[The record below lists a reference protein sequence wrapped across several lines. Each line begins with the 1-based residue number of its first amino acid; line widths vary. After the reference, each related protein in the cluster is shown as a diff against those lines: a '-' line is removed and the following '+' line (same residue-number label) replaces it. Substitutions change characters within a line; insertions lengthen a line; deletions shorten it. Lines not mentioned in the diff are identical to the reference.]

1 MKSTS
6 IPCKDTIRTALQQ
19 CRSRTLKLFE
29 KIDDTTFYQQIHP
42 DFSPIGWHLGHIG
55 YTEALWLLEFSAQ
68 YPPLFPQYRQLYA
81 ADGLPKK
88 ERVKLPTPA
97 QTREQLEI
105 IREKVLKHLENLEI
119 ATLQKQ
125 ERLWHFIIQHESQH
139 GETIAILL
147 HLQQW
152 HQKNNLQIPQSPNP
166 CFLPKNEMIEI
177 PAGSFEMG
185 SDAIEALDN
194 ERARHYRHLET
205 YWIDTYPVTCGQYR
219 EFIAAG
225 GYDNPKW
232 WSQEGWQWLQANAIK
247 QPLYWIDNPA
257 LDNHPVYGVSWYEAD
272 AYSRF
277 VGKRLPTEAEW
288 EKAASWDAA
297 NATKRLYP
305 WGEAKPTFQCNHDI
319 LIGGTTPVNAYP
331 EGVSFYGCYD
341 MLGNVWEWTSSFFE
355 GYEGFQFYPYPGY
368 SQIYFDGKHRV
379 LKGGSWATRPWVLR
393 CSFRNWY
400 HPEVRQ
406 ILAGFRC
413 VKSK

>member
-1 MKSTS
+1 
-6 IPCKDTIRTALQQ
+6 
-19 CRSRTLKLFE
+19 
-29 KIDDTTFYQQIHP
+29 
-42 DFSPIGWHLGHIG
+42 
-55 YTEALWLLEFSAQ
+55 
-68 YPPLFPQYRQLYA
+68 
-81 ADGLPKK
+81 
-88 ERVKLPTPA
+88 
-97 QTREQLEI
+97 
-105 IREKVLKHLENLEI
+105 
-119 ATLQKQ
+119 
-125 ERLWHFIIQHESQH
+125 
-139 GETIAILL
+139 
-147 HLQQW
+147 
-152 HQKNNLQIPQSPNP
+152 
-166 CFLPKNEMIEI
+166 MIEI
-177 PAGSFEMG
+177 PAGAFEMG

-194 ERARHYRHLET
+194 ERSRHYRHLQT
-205 YWIDTYPVTCGQYR
+205 YWIDPYPVTCGQYR

-232 WSQEGWQWLQANAIK
+232 WSLEGWEWLQANAVK

-305 WGEAKPTFQCNHDI
+305 WGEEKPTFQCNHDI

-341 MLGNVWEWTSSFFE
+341 MLGNVWEWTCSWFE

-379 LKGGSWATRPWVLR
+379 LKGGSWATYPWVLR

-400 HPEVRQ
+400 HPGVRQ

-413 VKSK
+413 VKSEY